1 MRLHEVL
8 KGHPCAFLGGSRHV
22 SVNKLYRLKQ
32 KKCGFIW
39 FNNLEIGCILI
50 VVVNAHHY
58 WSRKVEDTILNEGEF
73 V

>member
-1 MRLHEVL
+1 M
-8 KGHPCAFLGGSRHV
+8 

-39 FNNLEIGCILI
+39 FNNLEIGCILLI

-58 WSRKVEDTILNEGEF
+58 WSRKVEDTILNEGGF